1 MSRWLTPTDIQSLFR
16 IGRTTAYQLFRE
28 YKAKGGEVIQIGKKT
43 IVPEEQFTEFL
54 KGRGNE
60 ITTMD

>member
-28 YKAKGGEVIQIGKKT
+28 YKEKGGEVIQIGKKT